1 MSPSRIAI
9 IRTDRIGD
17 MVLTLPMFPVLRR
30 RFPDAELVLCTR
42 RYVEPLVGELDTL
55 GVIDHVVYV
64 DDAPDALRQG
74 LRRHAVDTAFFPRP
88 RLNEVWD
95 AIRAG
100 VRTRI
105 GSAFR
110 WYSPLF
116 TVRVRDHRSDAS
128 FHEAEYNV
136 RMILAA
142 FGGSMPTVAL
152 VPPAIPHT
160 ISDPS
165 LLPERYIVIHPG
177 SGGSARDW
185 PAERFGEVARTL
197 SERGIPVVI
206 TGIAAE
212 REVCDVVRAACP
224 AAIDLCGRTDLGA
237 TIRAIAGSSLMVAN
251 STGVLHVAA
260 ACGIPV
266 IGLYPSTP
274 SMSPKRWGPY
284 TSNAIVFESGPG
296 DDMTKIDVNDVV
308 DAALHLIQR
317 P

>member
-17 MVLTLPMFPVLRR
+17 MVLTLPMFPVLRQ

-42 RYVEPLVGELDTL
+42 RYVEPLVGKLDTL
-55 GVIDHVVYV
+55 GVIDDVIYV
-64 DDAPDALRQG
+64 DDAQDALRQG
-74 LRRHAVDTAFFPRP
+74 LRKHSIDTAFFPRP

-95 AIRAG
+95 AVRAG
-100 VRTRI
+100 VPMRI

-142 FGGSMPTVAL
+142 FGGSMPTVSL
-152 VPPAIPHT
+152 VPPVVPH
-160 ISDPS
+160 SAPDALS
-165 LLPERYIVIHPG
+165 LPEHYVVIHPG

-185 PAERFGEVARTL
+185 PAEWFGDLARML
-197 SERGIPVVI
+197 AAAGIDVVI

-212 REVCDVVRAACP
+212 RAVCDIVHSSCP
-224 AAIDLCGRTDLGA
+224 DAIDLCGRTDLDA
-237 TIRAIAGSSLMVAN
+237 TIRVIAGSSLMVAN
-251 STGVLHVAA
+251 STGVLHIAA

-274 SMSPKRWGPY
+274 SMSPRRWGPY
-284 TSNAIVFESGPG
+284 TSKAMVFESGPG
-296 DDMTKIDVNDVV
+296 DDMTKIDVNSVV
-308 DAALHLIQR
+308 DAALNLVQR

>member
-17 MVLTLPMFPVLRR
+17 MVLTLPMFPVLRQ

-42 RYVEPLVGELDTL
+42 RYVEPLVGKLGTL
-55 GVIDHVVYV
+55 GVIDDVIYV
-64 DDAPDALRQG
+64 DDAPDALRRG
-74 LRRHAVDTAFFPRP
+74 LRRHSVDTAFFPRP

-95 AIRAG
+95 AVRAG
-100 VRTRI
+100 VRMRI

-116 TVRVRDHRSDAS
+116 NVRVRDHRSDAS

-142 FGGSMPTVAL
+142 FGGSMPAVSL
-152 VPPAIPHT
+152 VPPVVPH
-160 ISDPS
+160 SAPDALS
-165 LLPERYIVIHPG
+165 LPERYVVIHPG

-185 PAERFGEVARTL
+185 PAERFGEVARALT
-197 SERGIPVVI
+197 EAGIDVVV

-212 REVCDVVRAACP
+212 RTVCDIVHAICP
-224 AAIDLCGRTDLGA
+224 EAIDLCGRTDLDA
-237 TIRAIAGSSLMVAN
+237 TIRVIAGSSLMVAN

-274 SMSPKRWGPY
+274 SMSSRRWGPY
-284 TSNAIVFESGPG
+284 TSDAVIFESGAG
-296 DDMTKIDVNDVV
+296 DDMTKIDVNGVV
-308 DAALHLIQR
+308 DAALNLVQR